1 MHGGKLTCGEWV
13 FEKTSASPHAQC
25 PTRGCEQQEAPA
37 SPWSASAAAQQRA
50 EILAAVERVRERAA
64 GLAAA
69 AAALPQGFRP
79 APGELV
85 VDEALAER
93 LTAEGAIMAFNGFK
107 LHIACS

>member
-1 MHGGKLTCGEWV
+1 M
-13 FEKTSASPHAQC
+13 
-25 PTRGCEQQEAPA
+25 
-37 SPWSASAAAQQRA
+37 SAAAQQRA

-93 LTAEGAIMAFNGFK
+93 LTAEGVTMAFTSLRSYK
-107 LHIACS
+107 LLASGMGLQLTVLMQAQAG